1 MLDGARVRNPRLE
14 QIERQNAAERQSAT
28 IQIGP
33 GRDAY
38 TKRARSWMAVVVLVA
53 VAAVVVLA
61 VVGAMS
67 SKHPTPH
74 AVTIPAADRAA
85 SAALRKAAE
94 QIGFHSNA
102 AAGAGTIED
111 SSISATNPAP
121 AKGLLPIGS
130 KAPGFTL
137 QTPAGQSV
145 SLASLR
151 GKTVLLEAFATWCPH
166 CAAEAPH
173 LKAMY
178 QSLPKQKYAFVGLNA
193 DGEDAASVLAY
204 HIFFGLPFPALL
216 DPNPSDPG
224 SFSHEGGR
232 GPVSKAYKV
241 GLFPTFYVI
250 DPQGKIAWTAEGEQ
264 ADALL
269 LRELRAASSK

>member
-1 MLDGARVRNPRLE
+1 MRNERLE
-14 QIERQNAAERQSAT
+14 RIERESAAERQSAT
-28 IQIGP
+28 VQIGP
-33 GRDAY
+33 GREAY
-38 TKRARSWMAVVVLVA
+38 TKRARSWMALVVLGAVA
-53 VAAVVVLA
+53 VVVVLA
-61 VVGAMS
+61 VVGALS
-67 SKHPTPH
+67 SKQPTPH
-74 AVTIPAADRAA
+74 ATTIPAADRAA
-85 SAALRKAAE
+85 PPALRKAAE
-94 QIGFHSNA
+94 QVGFHSNA

-111 SSISATNPAP
+111 SSISATDPPA
-121 AKGLLPIGS
+121 AKGLLPVGS
-130 KAPGFTL
+130 KAPGFAL
-137 QTPAGQSV
+137 ETPAGQRV

-178 QSLPKQKYAFVGLNA
+178 ESLPKKKYAFVGLNA

-204 HIFFGLPFPALL
+204 HIYFGLPFPAVL
-216 DPNPSDPG
+216 DPSTSDPG
-224 SFSHEGGR
+224 SFHHEGGR
-232 GPVSKAYKV
+232 GAVSKTYKI

-269 LRELRAASSK
+269 LRELRAASSQA